1 MSDENPAAAPD
12 DAMQV
17 AGAVLAC
24 LHQMVTL
31 LVVKGLLQPKEM
43 FDALTLA
50 QDAVPLSHTK
60 AISIIE
66 ELGKHV
72 TRLPK
77 VAKE

>member
-1 MSDENPAAAPD
+1 MSGDDFTPIPD
-12 DAMQV
+12 DATQIS
-17 AGAVLAC
+17 GAVLAC
-24 LHQMVTL
+24 LYQVVTL
-31 LVVKGLLQPKEM
+31 LVVKGVIQPKEM

-50 QDAVPLSHTK
+50 QDAIPLSHTK
-60 AISIIE
+60 AVSIIE